1 MNSASLSTHHFQ
13 MTSLHDLFHACEVG
27 DRATVERMLSSTLIS
42 QWEDNIRLS
51 ANDEDEEGL
60 TALQVAAANDQV
72 RNYFLFFS
80 KIYCYGRKK

>member
-1 MNSASLSTHHFQ
+1 MSPSSTSSVSLSTYHFQ

-27 DRATVERMLSSTLIS
+27 DKATVERMLTSTLIS

-51 ANDEDEEGL
+51 PDDADEDGL

-72 RNYFLFFS
+72 
-80 KIYCYGRKK
+80 